1 MDFNAFLESL
11 LKLSPGNISDLH
23 FKVGSP
29 PILRINGEIRT
40 AKFRPLE
47 ADDTKKIVQVFVPDK
62 DELEQIKDLD
72 TSYSLK
78 NGPRFR
84 VNIFRQRGTYSAVL
98 RVISTEIPNIED
110 LGLPPVI
117 KDICAEE
124 RGLILV
130 TGITGSGKSTT
141 LAAMIKYINSTRRAH
156 ILTIEDPIE
165 FIHPDEMC
173 SINQREI
180 GTDAQDFATALRRA
194 LRQDPDIILVGEM
207 RDKETIEIA
216 LKAAETGHLVLSTL
230 HTLDAAKTINRII
243 DVFPAD
249 HHQAVRYQIS
259 STIKAIISQRLII
272 TSDGKGRVPAMEIM
286 RLTESIKNCIEDEE
300 KTSLIRDF
308 IEKGKDV
315 YQTQSFDQHLSD
327 LFREGRITRE
337 IAIAASS
344 NAGDF
349 ERALSFE

>member
-1 MDFNAFLESL
+1 MDFNAFLKSL

-40 AKFRPLE
+40 AKFRPLN
-47 ADDTKKIVQVFVPDK
+47 ADDTEKIALLFVSDK
-62 DELEQIKDLD
+62 EELLAIKDLD
-72 TSYSLK
+72 TSYSLE

-84 VNIFRQRGTYSAVL
+84 VNIFKQRGTYSAVL
-98 RVISTEIPNIED
+98 RVISAEIPKID
-110 LGLPPVI
+110 TLGLPSVI
-117 KDICAEE
+117 KDICTEE
-124 RGLILV
+124 RGLVLV

-141 LAAMIKYINSTRRAH
+141 LAAMIRHINENRRAH

-165 FIHPDEMC
+165 FIHEDNLC

-180 GTDAQDFATALRRA
+180 GTDADNFGMALKRA

-216 LKAAETGHLVLSTL
+216 LKAAETGHLVFSTL

-249 HHQAVRYQIS
+249 QHQSVRYQIS
-259 STIKAIISQRLII
+259 STIKAIISQRLLV
-272 TSDGKGRVPAMEIM
+272 TKDGKGRVPAMEIM
-286 RLTESIKNCIEDEE
+286 RSTESIRNCIEDEE
-300 KTSLIRDF
+300 KTAMIKDY

-315 YQTQSFDQHLSD
+315 YKTQSFDQHLAD
-327 LFREGRITRE
+327 LFRNGRITRE
-337 IAIAASS
+337 IAVAASS
-344 NAGDF
+344 NPGDF